1 MPRYIRNTVILAK
14 TEVTPGTDSIPTG
27 AANALLVSEVT
38 ITPLEAQN
46 IDRALIRA
54 YFGASEQ
61 LVGTAFKRV
70 QFTVELAG
78 SGTAGTA
85 PAWGPLLTA
94 CAFAEAVLATPARVE
109 YTPVSTSLKTLTIY
123 YHDDGVLH
131 KLLGAMG
138 NVKLSA
144 KAGDRPKLTF
154 DFMGVDGG
162 DSATANATPTLT
174 AWKTPVAMTKAN
186 VVDIKLGPTY
196 AAGVLSAGTL
206 QKSTGVE
213 IDLANSVNFTP
224 TLSEESVDI
233 TDRQASGSVQFD
245 LTAAQEVA
253 NMTTVK
259 ANTLQSLGMEIGTVS
274 GNKLMLFAP
283 AVQLLPPRKEEVNGR
298 RFIGYD
304 LRITPLAG
312 NDELRIIHL

>member
-14 TEVTPGTDSIPTG
+14 TETTVGVDAVPTG
-27 AANALLVSEVT
+27 AANALLVSDVS

-109 YTPVSTSLKTLTIY
+109 YTPVSTGLKTVTIY
-123 YHDDGVLH
+123 YYDDGVLH
-131 KLLGAMG
+131 KLLASMG

-144 KAGDRPKLTF
+144 KVSDRPKLTF

-162 DSATANATPTLT
+162 DTATANASPTLT

-196 AAGVLSAGTL
+196 AAGALTAGTL
-206 QKSTGVE
+206 MKSTGIE
-213 IDLANSVNFTP
+213 IDLANAVQFTP

-253 NMTTVK
+253 NMATVK
-259 ANTLQSLGMEIGTVS
+259 ANTLQSLGMEIGTTS
-274 GNKLMLFAP
+274 GNKLMLFLP
-283 AVQLLPPRKEEVNGR
+283 GVQLLAPRKEEINGR
-298 RFIGYD
+298 RFIGHD
-304 LRITPLAG
+304 LRITPVNG
-312 NDELRIIHL
+312 NDEVRIIHL